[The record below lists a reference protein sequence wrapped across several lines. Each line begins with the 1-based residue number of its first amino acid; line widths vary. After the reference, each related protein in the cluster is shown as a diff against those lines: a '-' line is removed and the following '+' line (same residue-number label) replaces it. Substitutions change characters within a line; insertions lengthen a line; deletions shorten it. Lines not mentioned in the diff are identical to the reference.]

1 MSFAHWLAED
11 LCKDRINVNRLT
23 EGNEGASMFELT
35 VVFEEI
41 QQLNI
46 NNLDEIDTVASEAK
60 QSESNVEYDE
70 YDEYSYIEEYDDT
83 HYQCSC
89 TDDYNQFNPFFRR
102 TMDKPL
108 LTAEDEI
115 RLAKELEAGKQQ
127 IIQALEKIP
136 TVYIKKVPLD
146 TIEWA
151 EIENLIAHLECISAQ
166 GHLLEHTRP
175 QHTSHPNIVCVATQ
189 HSSFSWGENIPTC
202 DEEMELSELDV
213 LLQQVRQGHRRIQMA
228 KKQMVESNLRLVT
241 QMAFKHKNIGL
252 PLMDLI
258 QEGSIGLMKAAEKF
272 NHRKGC
278 RFSTYACWWI
288 RQSILRALSDQSRTV
303 RIPAYVVAIINR
315 VNNLHMDLIQQH
327 GRPPTRTEL
336 AEVAGISESQM
347 IETYKYAEN
356 IMSLDMHIDEEEE
369 MTDMMDFIASDE
381 FPRPDVEATA
391 KVAKEQLDEVMEVL
405 GQRAA
410 KILRLRFGFDD
421 GDPKTLGQIGAI
433 LGITRERVRQI
444 ETDALNR
451 LRHPARKRI
460 LRELL
465 ED

>member
-1 MSFAHWLAED
+1 M
-11 LCKDRINVNRLT
+11 T
-23 EGNEGASMFELT
+23 EVTVAFEKM
-35 VVFEEI
+35 
-41 QQLNI
+41 QLLNS
-46 NNLDEIDTVASEAK
+46 NDLDEIDAVASEAK
-60 QSESNVEYDE
+60 QSESNAEYDE
-70 YDEYSYIEEYDDT
+70 YDEYSYIEKHDDT
-83 HYQCSC
+83 GYQSTH
-89 TDDYNQFNPFFRR
+89 TDEHNKFNLFFRR
-102 TMDKPL
+102 TLNKPL

-115 RLAKELEAGKQQ
+115 HLAKELESGKRQ
-127 IIQALEKIP
+127 IIQALEKIS

-146 TIEWA
+146 TIKWD
-151 EIENLIAHLECISAQ
+151 EIENLIAYLECISAQ
-166 GHLLEHTRP
+166 RHLLEHTWTK
-175 QHTSHPNIVCVATQ
+175 HTSHPNCAKPSRELGVACIATQ
-189 HSSFSWGENIPTC
+189 HSSFSWDANTPAC
-202 DEEMELSELDV
+202 DGEMELSELDV
-213 LLQQVRQGHRRIQMA
+213 LLQQIRQGHRRIQMA
-228 KKQMVESNLRLVT
+228 KNQMVESNLRLVT